1 MAFELFAGTLDRYYS
16 DVETAEEAARTHE
29 IVCHWRDSIV
39 KAVKK
44 AAPEA
49 APWAESMDRDYRV
62 AQLEPLHWGALQ
74 LVAASGVYGKPCR
87 ETVYPG
93 WNWEDEPVV
102 QTARA
107 DRSLNMS
114 LLKGA
119 TWWLPVQTPILMG
132 GQLPSGDRAVI
143 SSGGALLL
151 ELLRINELVWK
162 ADQEEVLSWL
172 GVEGK
177 IPADA
182 KRLDTQ
188 SLAKYAYS
196 AFWQLAT
203 FAMETGVPVI
213 FDRGE

>member
-1 MAFELFAGTLDRYYS
+1 M
-16 DVETAEEAARTHE
+16 
-29 IVCHWRDSIV
+29 
-39 KAVKK
+39 
-44 AAPEA
+44 
-49 APWAESMDRDYRV
+49 
-62 AQLEPLHWGALQ
+62 
-74 LVAASGVYGKPCR
+74 
-87 ETVYPG
+87 
-93 WNWEDEPVV
+93 V